1 MCYTAFSLLGVNFA
15 PFTHIQD
22 IKCFSLKYR
31 HMKVRIHY
39 WSWSSCNMQ
48 CSTAIADN
56 MIYANVLLL
65 QQIATVLN
73 IYIKKK
79 GQLLDV
85 CQEDKAFLK

>member
-1 MCYTAFSLLGVNFA
+1 
-15 PFTHIQD
+15 
-22 IKCFSLKYR
+22 
-31 HMKVRIHY
+31 
-39 WSWSSCNMQ
+39 
-48 CSTAIADN
+48 

-65 QQIATVLN
+65 QQIAAVLN